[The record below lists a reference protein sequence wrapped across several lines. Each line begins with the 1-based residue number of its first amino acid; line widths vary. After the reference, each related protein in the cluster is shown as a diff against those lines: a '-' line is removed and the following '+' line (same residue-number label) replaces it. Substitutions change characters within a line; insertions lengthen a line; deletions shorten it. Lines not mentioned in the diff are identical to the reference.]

1 MELEQTIIERAL
13 VDAATIA
20 GLAPS
25 IHNTQPW
32 RWRIHG
38 TIGSLFAEPAR
49 QLRISDF
56 DRRLLVTSCG
66 AALHHAG
73 IALAARGYAAQVDRM
88 PDPANEEHLA
98 RITVTGNVA
107 VTTAAMRLLQTV
119 KIRRTDRRPLLDVPL
134 PAGVIDALREA
145 AAPFQ
150 IGLSTLD
157 RGQTIELAAAT
168 ARAQRDETEDIG
180 ALVELSAW
188 SGVHRPGGA
197 GIPDENIPDRPTQT
211 TVPTRDFG
219 HVGTLP
225 VSAADDNAATYAIL
239 YGLED
244 VPAAWIRAGEALSAV
259 WLTAIERD
267 IALLPLSAA
276 VESPSTRLELRRI
289 LSGIGYPYLALRL
302 GVADTEVPPPP
313 RTPRLPAAS
322 TIEVLD

>member
-38 TIGSLFAEPAR
+38 TVGSLFAEPAR

-107 VTTAAMRLLQTV
+107 VTTAAMRLLETV
-119 KIRRTDRRPLLDVPL
+119 KVRRTDRRPLLDVPL

-145 AAPFQ
+145 AASFQ
-150 IGLSTLD
+150 IGLVYARPRSNHRVGRCDGTGATRRD
-157 RGQTIELAAAT
+157 RRRQCVRGTICVVGRAP
-168 ARAQRDETEDIG
+168 ARRRRYTRREHSR
-180 ALVELSAW
+180 SAY
-188 SGVHRPGGA
+188 
-197 GIPDENIPDRPTQT
+197 
-211 TVPTRDFG
+211 
-219 HVGTLP
+219 
-225 VSAADDNAATYAIL
+225 ADD
-239 YGLED
+239 
-244 VPAAWIRAGEALSAV
+244 SA
-259 WLTAIERD
+259 D
-267 IALLPLSAA
+267 
-276 VESPSTRLELRRI
+276 
-289 LSGIGYPYLALRL
+289 
-302 GVADTEVPPPP
+302 
-313 RTPRLPAAS
+313 PRLRSRRNVARVRGGRQRSHLCHPVRPRRCAGR
-322 TIEVLD
+322 LDPRR

>member
-1 MELEQTIIERAL
+1 MDIEETIIERAL
-13 VDAATIA
+13 VDAATLA

-38 TIGSLFAEPAR
+38 TTADLFAEPVR

-56 DRRLLVTSCG
+56 DRRLLITSCG

-73 IALAARGYAAQVDRM
+73 IALAARGYAAHVDRM

-98 RITVTGNVA
+98 RITVTGNLT
-107 VTTAAMRLLQTV
+107 VTTAAVRLLETV
-119 KIRRTDRRPLLDVPL
+119 KVRRTDRRPLLAMPL
-134 PAGVIDALREA
+134 PAAAIDALRWA

-150 IGLSTLD
+150 IGLAPLD

-168 ARAQRDETEDIG
+168 TRAQRDETDDIS
-180 ALVELSAW
+180 ALAELSSW

-239 YGLED
+239 FGLED

-289 LSGIGYPYLALRL
+289 LSGIGYPYLAVRL
-302 GVADTEVPPPP
+302 GVADTGLPPLP
-313 RTPRLPAAS
+313 RMPRLPAAS